1 MAIKYS
7 LTQAHA
13 GGKQW
18 EAMRNKGFGKKVR
31 SSINLVKVGG
41 MGNPNYGV
49 MFKVYHT
56 KEIGLFKD
64 EAVTK
69 VVRNRTKTFA
79 NLSTAMKHIH
89 KFKKEGSRLI

>member
-1 MAIKYS
+1 MAIKYKV
-7 LTQAHA
+7 TKTHI

-18 EAMRNKGFGKKVR
+18 DAVRDKGFGRRVR

-41 MGNPNYGV
+41 MNNPNYGV

-79 NLSTAMKHIH
+79 YLSTAMKHIH